1 MGFRGAIFKN
11 GVTQSM
17 NNLKKEK
24 NYVTMIARYH
34 NIISIN
40 YQKNRRNKGINKNL
54 PNSGDRQNT

>member
-24 NYVTMIARYH
+24 NCVTMVARYH

-54 PNSGDRQNT
+54 PESGDKYDT